1 MSKTGFLFQ
10 ETGFF
15 FYFTVEICIIIRYNK
30 SIDIMGVCSMKLLT
44 KASYSPEVTQREK
57 DNLQVAYRAACEAM
71 VLLKNDGALPLQTKK
86 VALYGPGASMT
97 IKGGTGSGEVNERHS
112 VTILE
117 GLKDRG
123 FQITTESWIRD
134 FEAGYAQ
141 AEAAYKE
148 EKKKRVNFLK
158 FGSIMNMLFDNFR
171 APVGRPITQ
180 EDVAASDTDTCI
192 YVLSRQAGEGGDR
205 KAEPGDL
212 FLTQEEKDAIAFC
225 AEHYANF
232 LLVIN
237 SGSSMDMAFTQ
248 EIPGINAIVYLCQL
262 GTEGGH
268 AFADLISGVFS
279 PSGKLSDTW
288 AKEYKDIPFSGEY
301 SYLNGNLEDEYYK
314 EGIYVGYRYFDSFG
328 VEPAYPFGFGLSYT
342 DFTTHSGGVLADGSK
357 IQVKANVA
365 NVGDRFAGKEVV
377 QLYVSAPNGQIHKE
391 YQSLAAFAKTGVLEP
406 GQRQTLDLH
415 FDLRS
420 LASYREADAAYVLE
434 AGDYILRL
442 GNSSRNT
449 VPVGVLTI
457 GEERIVSRH
466 THICPV
472 LKPFEELASKPYNA
486 EEIPEGLPRI
496 AIDLAAIETVT
507 YTYETPEPSQDPRV
521 QKFMSTLTRKE
532 MAEIVVGIGMFG
544 GETRFN
550 LPGSV
555 GNTTSKF
562 WDRGLANVTLC
573 DGPAGL
579 RIQKRSAVDKKGKV
593 KPIDMALSIFEA
605 FPDFVKNRMTGDP
618 DKDTVIYQYTT
629 AFPVANALA
638 QTWNTDLMYEVGS
651 AIFREMKEY
660 GCTYWLAPAMNIHRN
675 PLCGRNF
682 EYFSEDPRLS
692 GNIAA
697 AITRGVQQ
705 EEGYYVT
712 IKHFACNNQ
721 EDNRNA
727 VSSNLSER
735 ALREI
740 YLRGFEICVRDA
752 GAKGVMTS
760 YNKING
766 VYAPNSHD
774 ICTKALRCEWGFDGV
789 VMTDWFSTNKGQ
801 ASNAIAMK
809 AGNDLIMPGGGSFKK
824 EILQGIQSGLIAEE
838 DLRRCC
844 EHVVKAILDSAIQK
858 EYIG

>member
-1 MSKTGFLFQ
+1 
-10 ETGFF
+10 
-15 FYFTVEICIIIRYNK
+15 
-30 SIDIMGVCSMKLLT
+30 MKLLT
-44 KASYSPEVTQREK
+44 KASFTDEVSLREQE
-57 DNLQVAYRAACEAM
+57 NLQIAYQAACEAM
-71 VLLKNDGALPLQTKK
+71 VLLKNDGALPFTSRNI
-86 VALYGPGASMT
+86 ALYGPGASMT

-117 GLKDRG
+117 GLEDRG
-123 FQITTESWIRD
+123 FTVTTKSWIRD
-134 FEAGYAQ
+134 YEAGYAE
-141 AEAAYKE
+141 AEALYKE

-171 APVGRPITQ
+171 APVGRAITA
-180 EDVAASDTDTCI
+180 EDVAASATDSCI

-205 KAEPGDL
+205 KAEAGDM
-212 FLTQEEKDAIAFC
+212 FLTEEETAAIRFC
-225 AEHYANF
+225 AEQYDKF

-237 SGSSMDMAFTQ
+237 SGSAMDMGFVQ

-268 AFADLISGVFS
+268 AFADVLSGAVT

-288 AKEYKDIPFSGEY
+288 AKQYSDIPYANEF

-342 DFTTHSGGVLADGSK
+342 TFSIQSAGVAALGSK
-357 IQVKANVA
+357 ISVKANVT
-365 NVGDRFAGKEVV
+365 NTGGSYSGREVA
-377 QLYVSAPNGQIHKE
+377 QLYVSAPNGKLHKE
-391 YQSLAAFAKTGVLEP
+391 YQSLAAFGKTTQLAP
-406 GQRQTLDLH
+406 GQMQTLELT
-415 FDLRS
+415 FDLKQ
-420 LASYREADAAYVLE
+420 LASYREEDACYVLE

-449 VPVGVLTI
+449 VVVGVLTVK
-457 GEERIVSRH
+457 EEIIVSRH
-466 THICPV
+466 DHICPV
-472 LKPFEELASKPYNA
+472 IKPFEELKSQGYAFEA
-486 EEIPEGLPRI
+486 VADGLPHI
-496 AIDLAAIETVT
+496 LVDETAFETVT
-507 YTYETPEPSQDPRV
+507 YTYETPAECADERV
-521 QKFMSTLTRKE
+521 QTFLNTLTLQE
-532 MAEIVVGIGMFG
+532 MVDIVVGIGMFG

-562 WDRGLANVTLC
+562 WDRGLANVALC

-579 RIQKRSAVDKKGKV
+579 RIQKRSGVDKKGKV

-605 FPDFVKNRMTGDP
+605 FPEFVKKMMTADP
-618 DKDTVIYQYTT
+618 AKDTVLYQYTT

-638 QTWNTDLMYEVGS
+638 QTWNQELMQEVGS
-651 AIFREMKEY
+651 AIYAEMKEY
-660 GCTYWLAPAMNIHRN
+660 GCTFWLAPAINIHRN

-692 GNIAA
+692 GAMAA

-705 EEGYYVT
+705 EEGFYVT
-712 IKHFACNNQ
+712 VKHFACNNQ
-721 EDNRNA
+721 EDNRNG

-740 YLRGFEICVRDA
+740 YLRGFEICVREADA
-752 GAKGVMTS
+752 KSIMTS

-766 VYAPNSHD
+766 VYAPNCHD
-774 ICTKALRCEWGFDGV
+774 ICTKALRNEWGFDGV

-801 ASNAIAMK
+801 ANNALAMK
-809 AGNDLIMPGGGSFKK
+809 CGNDLIMPGGGSFKK
-824 EILQGIQSGLIAEE
+824 EILQGVKSGVITEG
-838 DLRRCC
+838 DVRRCC
-844 EHVVKAILDSAIQK
+844 ANVVKAVLNSATQR